1 MKKMLKLLI
10 PIFLL
15 TVSFCG
21 CNYENQELKSR
32 LIVQAIGIDA
42 MEDGGVRVTLQTLNT
57 EMAGNPNSGANL
69 GDIIN
74 FVTVEG
80 DTVSDAISSAAKS
93 VGKLPLLSQ
102 NRLIVFGRE
111 TAEKGI
117 YGDLDY
123 FVRNADNR
131 ATVLVAVS
139 DTTAEDLVSA
149 KMGESILTANS
160 IEDILKAMQFNTNII
175 NQELYKLINKLE
187 CDCSNAFLP
196 VLKAEQE
203 EGGEKT
209 NIRFVDVAVFGED
222 QLMFEMENEAVT
234 ALMMLHNQVKSGY
247 FSVQNQEFSAE
258 TVIKIRHCSVKVKPK
273 SIDGGV
279 HFTVRVNM
287 EVDIAEIKTEEP
299 FSINEVYLDETQ
311 RLCHEYVVRLL
322 EKETKNCF
330 VNYNADPYCLGRR
343 FKRALPKEFK
353 EIPDWKANLPSV
365 EIEVIPKIEINRVG
379 NGAENI

>member
-1 MKKMLKLLI
+1 MKKVLKLLI
-10 PIFLL
+10 PIVLL

-21 CNYENQELKSR
+21 CNYESQELKSR

-42 MEDGGVRVTLQTLNT
+42 MENGGVRVTLQTLNT

-80 DTVSDAISSAAKS
+80 DTVSDAISAAAKS

-117 YGDLDY
+117 YSHLDY

-187 CDCSNAFLP
+187 CPCSNAFLP

-203 EGGEKT
+203 EGGEKAD
-209 NIRFVDVAVFGED
+209 IRFVNVAVFDKD
-222 QLMFEMENEAVT
+222 QILFEMENEAVT
-234 ALMMLHNQVKSGY
+234 ALMMLHNQVEHGY
-247 FSVQNQEFSAE
+247 FSVQNQDFSAE
-258 TVIKIRHCSVKVKPK
+258 TVVKIRHCSVKVKPQ
-273 SIDGGV
+273 STEGGV

-287 EVDIAEIKTEEP
+287 EVDIAEIQTETP
-299 FSINEVYLDETQ
+299 FSISEAYLNETQ
-311 RLCHEYVVRLL
+311 RLCHEYIVHLL
-322 EKETKNCF
+322 EEETKNCF

-343 FKRALPKEFK
+343 FKRSLPKEFK
-353 EIPDWKANLPSV
+353 AIPDWKKNLPSAK
-365 EIEVIPKIEINRVG
+365 IEVLPKIEINRVG

>member
-10 PIFLL
+10 PIILL
-15 TVSFCG
+15 AVSFCG
-21 CNYENQELKSR
+21 CNYESQELKSR
-32 LIVQAIGIDA
+32 LIVQAVGIDA
-42 MEDGGVRVTLQTLNT
+42 LENGGVRVTLQTLTT
-57 EMAGNPNSGANL
+57 EMTGNPNSGANL

-80 DTVSDAISSAAKS
+80 ETVSEAISAAAKS

-111 TAEKGI
+111 TAKKGI
-117 YGDLDY
+117 YSDLDY

-139 DTTAEDLVSA
+139 DTTAEELVSA
-149 KMGESILTANS
+149 KMGESVLTANS

-175 NQELYKLINKLE
+175 NQELYKLINQLE

-196 VLKAEQE
+196 VLKVEQE
-203 EGGEKT
+203 NGGEKAD
-209 NIRFVDVAVFGED
+209 IQFVDVAVFDED
-222 QLMFEMENEAVT
+222 QMLFEMENDAVT
-234 ALMMLHNQVKSGY
+234 ALMMLHNQVEHGY
-247 FSVQNQEFSAE
+247 LSVQNQEFSAE
-258 TVIKIRHCSVKVKPK
+258 TVVKIRHCSVKVKPQ
-273 SIDGGV
+273 SINGVV
-279 HFTVRVNM
+279 HFTVRVKM

-299 FSINEVYLDETQ
+299 FSINEAYLNETQ
-311 RLCHEYVVRLL
+311 RLCHEYVIRLL
-322 EKETKNCF
+322 EQETANCF
-330 VNYNADPYCLGRR
+330 VNHQVDPYCLGRR
-343 FKRALPKEFK
+343 FRRVLPKEFK

-365 EIEVIPKIEINRVG
+365 QIEVLPKIEINRVG

>member
-1 MKKMLKLLI
+1 MKKMLKLLLPLI
-10 PIFLL
+10 LM

-21 CNYENQELKSR
+21 CNYESQELKSR

-42 MEDGGVRVTLQTLNT
+42 IESGGVRVTLQTLNT

-74 FVTVEG
+74 FMTVEG
-80 DTVSDAISSAAKS
+80 RTVSDAISEAAKS

-111 TAEKGI
+111 TAQKGI
-117 YGDLDY
+117 YSDLDY

-175 NQELYKLINKLE
+175 NQELYKLVNKLE
-187 CDCSNAFLP
+187 CACSNAFLP
-196 VLKAEQE
+196 VLRAEQE
-203 EGGEKT
+203 TGGEKAS
-209 NIRFVDVAVFGED
+209 IHFVDVAVFDKD
-222 QLMFEMENEAVT
+222 QMLFEMKDDAVT
-234 ALMMLHNQVKSGY
+234 ALLMLHNQVKSGY
-247 FSVQNQEFSAE
+247 FSVQNQEFSSE
-258 TVIKIRHCSVKVKPK
+258 TVMKIRHCSVKVKPQTANE
-273 SIDGGV
+273 GV
-279 HFTVRVNM
+279 LFTVRVKM
-287 EVDIAEIKTEEP
+287 EVDIAEIKTAEP
-299 FSINEVYLDETQ
+299 FSINEAYLAETQ
-311 RLCHEYVVRLL
+311 RLCDEYIVSLL
-322 EKETKNCF
+322 EKETEDCF
-330 VNYNADPYCLGRR
+330 VNHNADPYCLGRR
-343 FKRALPKEFK
+343 FKRVLPKAFK
-353 EIPDWKANLPSV
+353 GIPDWKANLPSV
-365 EIEVIPKIEINRVG
+365 DLKVLSKVEINRVG